1 MNLAKYKDIKGF
13 MPEHEGKALYKWAR
27 KFSEYGPLLEIG
39 TYCGKSSMFLSE
51 GAQANNQ
58 YVYTIDHHMGS
69 EEHQVNEEYFD
80 IEIFDELS
88 KRINSFPLF
97 LENINNFG
105 IKNIV
110 PIVNE
115 SSLVAESWNSPL
127 AMVFID
133 GGHSLETAMN
143 DFISWHEKIISGGA
157 LVIHDIFENPEDGG
171 QAPYEVYMHALKN
184 GFNDFDRADTIV
196 CLKKS

>member
-13 MPEHEGKALYKWAR
+13 MPEHEGKALYEWAR
-27 KFSEYGPLLEIG
+27 KFSEFGPLLEIG
-39 TYCGKSSMFLSE
+39 TYCGKSAMFLSE
-51 GAQANNQ
+51 GAKENDQ

-69 EEHQVNEEYFD
+69 EEHQINEEYFD
-80 IEIFDELS
+80 IEIFDDLS

-105 IKNIV
+105 IKNVV

-115 SSLVAESWNSPL
+115 SSVVAEKWNSPL

-133 GGHSLETAMN
+133 GGHSFETAMN
-143 DFISWHEKIISGGA
+143 DFISWHKKIISGGA
-157 LVIHDIFENPEDGG
+157 LVIHDIFENPDEGG

-184 GFNDFDRADTIV
+184 GFSDYERLDTIV
-196 CLKKS
+196 CLVKA